1 MWQDTGHAAAGHLTA
16 LFARY
21 DDELVETVRGDDS
34 FNTGKQ
40 SPVAQAFF
48 DGLVD
53 GNKAAD
59 PALSHVEE
67 LVRERSD
74 GGLEVVHRYWYRA
87 E

>member
-1 MWQDTGHAAAGHLTA
+1 M
-16 LFARY
+16 
-21 DDELVETVRGDDS
+21 TVSRSIHCSPEWTRRTQSMSTSGDDS